1 MEEKRKHPRARVYW
15 DVTVWKVSVEDE
27 AGTQW
32 EGETVDLSPGGI
44 KVRFAGDLQPGTQV
58 TLIFSPP
65 DGGPIISARA
75 SVGRRDA
82 QGDSFAFAAPSYAG
96 SVPLQKKVE
105 ARTG

>member
-27 AGTQW
+27 SGTQW
-32 EGETVDLSPGGI
+32 EGETVDLSPGGV

-65 DGGPIISARA
+65 DGGPIIAATERAVAAARSCSGPSGSSSA
-75 SVGRRDA
+75 
-82 QGDSFAFAAPSYAG
+82 
-96 SVPLQKKVE
+96 
-105 ARTG
+105 

>member
-1 MEEKRKHPRARVYW
+1 MEEKRKQPRARVYW

-27 AGTQW
+27 SGTQW
-32 EGETVDLSPGGI
+32 EGETVDLSPGGV

-75 SVGRRDA
+75 SVVRREA
-82 QGDSFAFAAPSYAG
+82 QGHSFAFAALSYADYIR
-96 SVPLQKKVE
+96 LQKMVK
-105 ARTG
+105 ART

>member
-1 MEEKRKHPRARVYW
+1 MQEKRKHPRAHVNW

-32 EGETVDLSPGGI
+32 EGETVDLSPGGV
-44 KVRFAGDLQPGTQV
+44 KVRFAGNLEPSTQV

-75 SVGRRDA
+75 SVIRRDA
-82 QGDSFAFAAPSYAG
+82 QGHSFAFAALSYAEY
-96 SVPLQKKVE
+96 VRLHKMVKD
-105 ARTG
+105 RT

>member
-32 EGETVDLSPGGI
+32 EGETVDLSPGGV

-75 SVGRRDA
+75 SVVRREA
-82 QGDSFAFAAPSYAG
+82 QGHSFAFAALSYADYIRLEKM
-96 SVPLQKKVE
+96 VK
-105 ARTG
+105 ART

>member
-27 AGTQW
+27 TGTQW
-32 EGETVDLSPGGI
+32 DGETVDLSPGGV
-44 KVRFAGDLQPGTQV
+44 KVRFAGTLEPGTQV

-75 SVGRRDA
+75 SVVRRDA
-82 QGDSFAFAAPSYAG
+82 QGHSFAFAALSYADYIR
-96 SVPLQKKVE
+96 LQKMVK
-105 ARTG
+105 ART

>member
-27 AGTQW
+27 SGTQW
-32 EGETVDLSPGGI
+32 EGETVDLSPGGV

-75 SVGRRDA
+75 SVVRREA
-82 QGDSFAFAAPSYAG
+82 QGHSFAFAALSYADYIR
-96 SVPLQKKVE
+96 LQKMVK
-105 ARTG
+105 ART

>member
-27 AGTQW
+27 SGTQW

-75 SVGRRDA
+75 SVVRRDA
-82 QGDSFAFAAPSYAG
+82 QGHSFALAALSYADYIR
-96 SVPLQKKVE
+96 LQKMVK
-105 ARTG
+105 ART

>member
-27 AGTQW
+27 SGTQW
-32 EGETVDLSPGGI
+32 EGETVDLSPGGV

-65 DGGPIISARA
+65 DGGPIISVRA
-75 SVGRRDA
+75 SVVRRDA
-82 QGDSFAFAAPSYAG
+82 QGHSFAFAALSYADYIR
-96 SVPLQKKVE
+96 LQKMVK
-105 ARTG
+105 ART

>member
-32 EGETVDLSPGGI
+32 EGETVDLSPGGV
-44 KVRFAGDLQPGTQV
+44 KVRFAGTLEPGTPV
-58 TLIFSPP
+58 TLIFAPP

-75 SVGRRDA
+75 SVVRRDA
-82 QGDSFAFAAPSYAG
+82 RGHAFAFAALSYADY
-96 SVPLQKKVE
+96 VRLRKMVK
-105 ARTG
+105 ART

>member
-1 MEEKRKHPRARVYW
+1 MEEKRKHPRVRVYW

-27 AGTQW
+27 SGTQW

-75 SVGRRDA
+75 SVVRRDA
-82 QGDSFAFAAPSYAG
+82 HGHSFAFAALFYADY
-96 SVPLQKKVE
+96 VRLQKMVK
-105 ARTG
+105 ART

>member
-1 MEEKRKHPRARVYW
+1 MQEKRKHPRAHVHW

-32 EGETVDLSPGGI
+32 EGETVDLSPGGV
-44 KVRFAGDLQPGTQV
+44 KVRFTGNLEPGTQV

-75 SVGRRDA
+75 SVIRRDS
-82 QGDSFAFAAPSYAG
+82 QGHSFAFAALSYAEY
-96 SVPLQKKVE
+96 VRLHKMVKD
-105 ARTG
+105 RT